1 MVQYLLDTHIWLWY
15 LVGDSR
21 LRARHR
27 RMMQD
32 PAAEIWLSAI
42 SIWEASLLI
51 ERKRFRVRE
60 TPGAWIRRALQ
71 ILPVREAPVTFRVAA
86 VSREMAI
93 PHGDPAD
100 RFIAAT
106 AAVMDVPLL
115 TADEALIGCPD
126 IVCR

>member
-1 MVQYLLDTHIWLWY
+1 MKYLLDTHIRVWY

-21 LRARHR
+21 LRPRHR
-27 RMMQD
+27 RMIQD
-32 PAAEIWLSAI
+32 PAADLWLSAI

-60 TPGAWIRRALQ
+60 TPGGWIRQALQ
-71 ILPVREAPVTFRVAA
+71 TLPVNEAPVTFRVAEK
-86 VSREMAI
+86 SRQIGI

-106 AAVMDVPLL
+106 AAVMNIPLL
-115 TADEALIGCPD
+115 TADEALIECPD